1 MLDARRNSGS
11 WERYNAGLE
20 GTAWYLLRIHQTF
33 SHRLPGSRSTELLGE
48 AVGEILAG
56 DAYRRLVPA
65 GLTSEPGKVQ
75 AAMHLPSRSLA
86 AAKIAWIHAASTIM
100 VPLSM
105 VQLNKGDVS
114 NKEHDKLGRNK
125 DGR

>member
-11 WERYNAGLE
+11 WERYNTGLE
-20 GTAWYLLRIHQTF
+20 GTAWYLLRIRQTF

-48 AVGEILAG
+48 GVGEILAG
-56 DAYRRLVPA
+56 NAYRRLVPA
-65 GLTSEPGKVQ
+65 GLSSEPGNVQ

-86 AAKIAWIHAASTIM
+86 AAKITWIHAASTIL

-105 VQLNKGDVS
+105 IRLNKGDVS
-114 NKEHDKLGRNK
+114 NKEHDKLG
-125 DGR
+125 